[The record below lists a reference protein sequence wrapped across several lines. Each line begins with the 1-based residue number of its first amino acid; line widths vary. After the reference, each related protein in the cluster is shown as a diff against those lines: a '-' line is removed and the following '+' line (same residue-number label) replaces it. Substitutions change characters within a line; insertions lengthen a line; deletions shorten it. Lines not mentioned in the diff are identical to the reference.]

1 MVDAPIAPARVPP
14 QRLEGLA
21 VAALLALHLLLCWI
35 EARHQSP
42 TVDEFHLVPQAVT
55 LEATGDLELG
65 VKTPPFLKRWVGLA
79 LDPEDYTLV
88 DHRENG
94 RPAMDGWEP
103 WLFATRFMRSNGAR
117 FEELFERAR
126 AMMLPLAA
134 LLGLAVWA
142 WARRLG
148 GARAG
153 LVALGLFALA
163 PETIAFGS
171 LVSLDLAVTALLVA
185 ALFLF
190 REQLSRGGTARALAA
205 GALLGLALSVKT
217 AVIVVAPVFL
227 LAFLPLGRARPYG
240 RRAAE
245 IGAFALAALLALHAT
260 FGFRAPFP
268 RVDSLP
274 AVSAGFQRLH
284 TALPGGLRLPLPA
297 AWLQGFDLQSA
308 DVEISDIASYLDGV
322 WSSTGW
328 AHYYFL
334 AWLYKTPLALL
345 GFVAVMVAGVL
356 AGAFLARSKVVAR
369 PSRALPAWADAVLLL
384 GPALLWGGVLSLSG
398 AEGACQSRLPPLR
411 RAPCGT
417 RGRRVEARAAPA
429 SRRVRA
435 WA

>member
-55 LEATGDLELG
+55 LAATEDLELG

-79 LDPEDYTLV
+79 LDPADYTLV

-103 WLFATRFMRSNGAR
+103 WLFATRFMQANGAR
-117 FEELFERAR
+117 FEGLFERAR

-134 LLGLAVWA
+134 LLGLALWA

-190 REQLSRGGTARALAA
+190 REQLARGGTARALAA

-217 AVIVVAPVFL
+217 AVVVVAPVFL
-227 LAFLPLGRARPYG
+227 LAFLPLGRARP
-240 RRAAE
+240 
-245 IGAFALAALLALHAT
+245 
-260 FGFRAPFP
+260 
-268 RVDSLP
+268 
-274 AVSAGFQRLH
+274 
-284 TALPGGLRLPLPA
+284 
-297 AWLQGFDLQSA
+297 
-308 DVEISDIASYLDGV
+308 
-322 WSSTGW
+322 
-328 AHYYFL
+328 
-334 AWLYKTPLALL
+334 
-345 GFVAVMVAGVL
+345 
-356 AGAFLARSKVVAR
+356 
-369 PSRALPAWADAVLLL
+369 
-384 GPALLWGGVLSLSG
+384 
-398 AEGACQSRLPPLR
+398 
-411 RAPCGT
+411 
-417 RGRRVEARAAPA
+417 
-429 SRRVRA
+429 
-435 WA
+435 